1 MPDVQ
6 TAAVPVL
13 DPLTLRLPDRFTPQE
28 VVDSLAA
35 AEAAAVAAGASA
47 SSASGAA
54 TSAGYASSAAA
65 AARNQAEQY
74 RDETEAAVVDLGSI
88 TGALD
93 LSAYAAPTFFTVTLT
108 GNLTITP
115 PLPAARAYTV
125 SLLVTQGAGGGKN
138 FSVAGGL
145 APYGVMPGLSPAAGD
160 RDLVHLLIFSAGCI
174 VLVGA
179 PKLSTPAGW

>member
-54 TSAGYASSAAA
+54 TSAG
-65 AARNQAEQY
+65 
-74 RDETEAAVVDLGSI
+74 
-88 TGALD
+88 
-93 LSAYAAPTFFTVTLT
+93 
-108 GNLTITP
+108 
-115 PLPAARAYTV
+115 
-125 SLLVTQGAGGGKN
+125 
-138 FSVAGGL
+138 
-145 APYGVMPGLSPAAGD
+145 
-160 RDLVHLLIFSAGCI
+160 
-174 VLVGA
+174 
-179 PKLSTPAGW
+179 